1 MAVNLA
7 SGLLIRFADDVL
19 AEVARSRILGIRAG
33 TKHRIIGV
41 WVVVV
46 SRRVFVRSWTVEP
59 DGWFQAFAEEP
70 RGVMKIGDREIPV
83 RAIRTRSELLKTAVD
98 RAYAAKYTTA
108 ASQKY
113 VRGFRAPRRRNA
125 TIELV
130 PWTETRRGR
139 AIR

>member
-1 MAVNLA
+1 MTK
-7 SGLLIRFADDVL
+7 RFAADVL
-19 AEVARSRILGIRAG
+19 AEVARSRILGVRAG

-46 SRRVFVRSWTVEP
+46 SRRIFVRSWTVEP
-59 DGWFQAFAEEP
+59 DGWFHASVEEP

-83 RAIRTRSELLKTAVD
+83 RAIRTRSERLKTAVD
-98 RAYAAKYTTA
+98 RAYAAKYTTP

-113 VRGFRAPRRRNA
+113 VRGFKAPRRRNA

-130 PWTETRRGR
+130 PP
-139 AIR
+139 